1 MFFNMGASFQGLT
14 QQVTV
19 IDTMVQYDHY
29 AAKQT
34 EEKSYT
40 IDALIAPMSG
50 RKQAFQVDTDRVE
63 GALEMHTTY
72 EKALTVASDEH
83 YPSKIQWH
91 DYWYKVIH
99 HEDWTDFGYHWY
111 MLERIVET

>member
-1 MFFNMGASFQGLT
+1 MLFNMGASFQGLT
-14 QQVTV
+14 KSVKV
-19 IDTMVQYDHY
+19 IDTVLEIVGVD
-29 AAKQT
+29 KITT
-34 EEKSYT
+34 ENIFY

-111 MLERIVET
+111 MLERIIEI